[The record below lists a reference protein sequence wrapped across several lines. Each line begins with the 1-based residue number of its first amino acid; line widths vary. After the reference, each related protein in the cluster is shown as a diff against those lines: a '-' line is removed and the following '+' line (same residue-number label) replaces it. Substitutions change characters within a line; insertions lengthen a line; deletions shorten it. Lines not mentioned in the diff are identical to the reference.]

1 MIAPAPSPQAEAD
14 SATALEAEVDQ
25 AIATCGGDAR
35 AAVRVLLVANA
46 YLEQENARL
55 QQAVSAGFSRGKI
68 RRKQKPKDP
77 EKQLDL

>member
-1 MIAPAPSPQAEAD
+1 MDE
-14 SATALEAEVDQ
+14 

-46 YLEQENARL
+46 YLEQENEGL

-68 RRKQKPKDP
+68 RRRQKPKESDQ
-77 EKQLDL
+77 QLDL